1 MFLQPGSLCFNA
13 IPHASLSRVDPK
25 LAIVLDGSSLTPPAR
40 GLAEPIPPPH
50 GGSPPCPHVPQA
62 TTTVYV
68 TVLDENDNAPAFQQ
82 QLYEVTLDEGPAT
95 LNATLVTVQAL
106 DLDEGPNG
114 TVAYAIT
121 EGNILGTFHI
131 DSATVSIRAPSPAWP
146 CPSPSSLTPGYRL
159 LVLQGQIRTLKE
171 LDYEISHGRYTL
183 VVTATDQCPAAS
195 RRLTSTATVGLRQRG
210 GLGVQEFPS
219 RERFHISFPAAT
231 SSSQLAQLPTGGLQ
245 NGHVARAAHGW
256 ARLRL
261 FIWFLS
267 PIFMPHREVAWSFSS
282 PFVAF
287 VCSSSISSGPR

>member
-1 MFLQPGSLCFNA
+1 M
-13 IPHASLSRVDPK
+13 
-25 LAIVLDGSSLTPPAR
+25 
-40 GLAEPIPPPH
+40 
-50 GGSPPCPHVPQA
+50 
-62 TTTVYV
+62 YV

-146 CPSPSSLTPGYRL
+146 CPSPSSLTPGCRL

-231 SSSQLAQLPTGGLQ
+231 SSSQLAQLLLCRGGLQ
-245 NGHVARAAHGW
+245 NGCKGCS
-256 ARLRL
+256 RLG
-261 FIWFLS
+261 
-267 PIFMPHREVAWSFSS
+267 SS
-282 PFVAF
+282 QIIHLVFKLDFYAP
-287 VCSSSISSGPR
+287 

>member
-1 MFLQPGSLCFNA
+1 M
-13 IPHASLSRVDPK
+13 V
-25 LAIVLDGSSLTPPAR
+25 IVLDGSSLTPPAL
-40 GLAEPIPPPH
+40 GLAEPTPPR
-50 GGSPPCPHVPQA
+50 GSPPCPHVPQA

-68 TVLDENDNAPAFQQ
+68 TVLDENDNAPTFQQ

-131 DSATVSIRAPSPAWP
+131 DSTTVSIRTPSPDRL
-146 CPSPSSLTPGYRL
+146 CPSPSSLTPGRCL

-195 RRLTSTATVGLRQRG
+195 RRLTSTATVGLRHHGVLR
-210 GLGVQEFPS
+210 VQEFP
-219 RERFHISFPAAT
+219 
-231 SSSQLAQLPTGGLQ
+231 L
-245 NGHVARAAHGW
+245 V
-256 ARLRL
+256 
-261 FIWFLS
+261 
-267 PIFMPHREVAWSFSS
+267 
-282 PFVAF
+282 
-287 VCSSSISSGPR
+287 